1 MSRDQRLIDE
11 MTFRT
16 SRSSGKGGQNVNKVE
31 TRVEAML
38 NIVESTA
45 LTDGEKQ
52 LLLLRLRN
60 RISKE
65 GVMAVDCQESRSQV
79 RNRQLAIERLLR
91 LIHRAL
97 TTQKKRIATKM
108 SDGAK
113 RRRMDRKRQIGEKK
127 ARRRFDPNRD

>member
-1 MSRDQRLIDE
+1 MSRDQRLMDE

-38 NIVESTA
+38 NIPESSA
-45 LTDGEKQ
+45 LTDAEKQ
-52 LLLLRLRN
+52 LLMVRLRN

-65 GVMAVDCQESRSQV
+65 GILAVDCQESRSQM
-79 RNRQLAIERLLR
+79 RNRQLAVELLLK

-97 TTQKKRIATKM
+97 AVRKRRIATKV
-108 SDGAK
+108 SEGAK
-113 RRRMDRKRQIGEKK
+113 RQRLKEKRQLGEKK
-127 ARRRFDPNRD
+127 ARRQQPPPTD